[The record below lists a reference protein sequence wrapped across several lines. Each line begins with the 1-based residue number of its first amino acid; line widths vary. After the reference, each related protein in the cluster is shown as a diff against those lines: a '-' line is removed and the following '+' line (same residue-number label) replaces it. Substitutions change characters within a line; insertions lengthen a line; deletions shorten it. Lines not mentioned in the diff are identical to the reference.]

1 MILPKFLWDYGHSTI
16 QIWRRYNKLE
26 GKGFTSGWCASLKN
40 ASKPRTN
47 LVPRF
52 LSYSPRERK
61 KNLGTRLYK
70 HAISIDR
77 FHMTSRRP
85 YLCTKQWIG
94 GHVCVQKN
102 HVETELFSHVKTFL
116 SFQAICKA
124 ADHATWLKT
133 IYWLATFQTSY
144 FIGPYNLHYLLLSG
158 IKVLLCHHPYCFPS
172 QSQIW
177 FGIGSGP
184 PHYQPVE
191 KACSRER
198 VCIV

>member
-47 LVPRF
+47 LVPRV
-52 LSYSPRERK
+52 LSYSPPERK
-61 KNLGTRLYK
+61 RNLGTKLYK
-70 HAISIDR
+70 HAITIDR
-77 FHMTSRRP
+77 FHMTSRR
-85 YLCTKQWIG
+85 YLRTKQWIG
-94 GHVCVQKN
+94 GHACAQKN
-102 HVETELFSHVKTFL
+102 PVGIERFSHVKTFL
-116 SFQAICKA
+116 SFQANCKA

-133 IYWLATFQTSY
+133 MYWPATFQTSH

-158 IKVLLCHHPYCFPS
+158 IGALLCHHPYCFPS

-177 FGIGSGP
+177 FGIDAGP

-191 KACSRER
+191 KACSKER